1 MAVYGYV
8 RVSTQ
13 SQADDG
19 LSLDAQ
25 QRQIEG
31 YAMMHGM
38 KLDHI
43 FIERAVSGAKPF
55 EQRPQGK
62 LLSEAIT
69 GGDVVIC
76 SKLDRLFRSARDAL
90 VVTDEFKTKQCS
102 LHLLDLGGDVS
113 ANGISKMFFTIVA
126 SFAEFERDRIAE
138 RISDVKANE
147 KKQGRFIGGSR
158 PFGYQVNEDGSL
170 VQDASEQK
178 MIDLARQLRSKN
190 KSFRAIAD
198 QITSQGIKVS
208 HMTIKKLLSEPATIQ
223 VN

>member
-31 YAMMHGM
+31 YSMMHGM
-38 KLDHI
+38 KLDHV

-62 LLSEAIT
+62 ILSET
-69 GGDVVIC
+69 LTSGDVVIC

-90 VVTDEFKTKQCS
+90 VVTDEFKARKCS

-113 ANGISKMFFTIVA
+113 GNGISKMFFTIVA

-138 RISDVKANE
+138 RIADVKANE
-147 KKQGRFIGGSR
+147 KLLGRFIGGSR
-158 PFGYQVNEDGSL
+158 PFGFQVSDDGTLEEDEVEQRMIKL
-170 VQDASEQK
+170 V
-178 MIDLARQLRSKN
+178 LHLRSEE
-190 KSFRAIAD
+190 KSYRTIAD
-198 QITSQGIKVS
+198 EVTNSGSNIS
-208 HMTIKKLLSEPATIQ
+208 HTTVKKIIQ
-223 VN
+223 RQNQRAW

>member
-13 SQADDG
+13 SQVDDG

-38 KLDHI
+38 TLDHI
-43 FIERAVSGAKPF
+43 FIERAVSGAKFF

-62 LLSEAIT
+62 QLSEVLAA
-69 GGDVVIC
+69 GDVVIC

-90 VVTDEFKTKQCS
+90 VVTDEFKSKQCS

-113 ANGISKMFFTIVA
+113 GNGISKMFFTIVA

-138 RISDVKANE
+138 RIADVKANE
-147 KKQGRFIGGSR
+147 KLLGRFIGGSR
-158 PFGYQVNEDGSL
+158 PFGFQIGEDGSL
-170 VQDASEQK
+170 VKDEKEQK
-178 MIDLARQLRSKN
+178 MISLAVQLRAKK
-190 KSFRAIAD
+190 KSFRTIAE
-198 QITSQGIKVS
+198 QISRHGINVS
-208 HMTIKKLLSEPATIQ
+208 HMTVKKLLNAQ
-223 VN
+223 

>member
-13 SQADDG
+13 SQVEDG

-38 KLDHI
+38 KLDQI

-55 EQRPQGK
+55 EQRSQGK
-62 LLSEAIT
+62 LLSET
-69 GGDVVIC
+69 LTSGDVVIC

-90 VVTDEFKTKQCS
+90 VVTDEFKTRQCS

-113 ANGISKMFFTIVA
+113 GNGISKMFFTIVA

-138 RISDVKANE
+138 RITDVKANE
-147 KKQGRFIGGSR
+147 KQLGRFIGGTR
-158 PFGYQVNEDGSL
+158 PFGFQVGSDGSL
-170 VQDASEQK
+170 VRDEAEQK
-178 MIDLARQLRSKN
+178 MVRLAKKLRSEK
-190 KSFRAIAD
+190 KSYRTIAE
-198 QITSQGIKVS
+198 QISLKGIKVS
-208 HMTIKKLLSEPATIQ
+208 HMTVKKFLGNQHPI
-223 VN
+223 

>member
-13 SQADDG
+13 SQVDDG

-38 KLDHI
+38 TFNHI
-43 FIERAVSGAKPF
+43 FIERAVSGAKLL

-62 LLSEAIT
+62 LLSEALT
-69 GGDVVIC
+69 SGDVVIC

-90 VVTDEFKTKQCS
+90 VVTDEFKARKCS

-113 ANGISKMFFTIVA
+113 GNGISKMFFTIVA

-138 RISDVKANE
+138 RIADVKANE
-147 KKQGRFIGGSR
+147 KQLGRFIGGSR
-158 PFGYQVNEDGSL
+158 PFGFQVCSNGYLIRDE
-170 VQDASEQK
+170 AEQK
-178 MIDLARQLRSKN
+178 MVSLARKLRSAK
-190 KSFRAIAD
+190 KSYRTIAE
-198 QITSQGIKVS
+198 QISLNGIKVS
-208 HMTIKKLLSEPATIQ
+208 HMTVKKILNE
-223 VN
+223 